1 MLHAAL
7 AVGILLAGLA
17 LPPRPADAWQVRV
30 GSNLHSGG
38 GGVAID
44 SRGDV
49 VGSTESRVGS
59 KRFPE
64 IVKLSAERGRHQWH
78 RRFDDA
84 DRGYVVALV
93 TTADD
98 DVIAA
103 VTLRPIGRG
112 FSIVRLAAAD
122 GAVLWRHDVAAV
134 SSRDHFADMTL
145 DPTGNVVV
153 GAELDDRIVVLA
165 LHGTD
170 GTERWRSEV
179 PAFATDVAIAPDG
192 DVVVAGDTTAPGAVI
207 ARLDGSTGAT
217 RWTRTFPD
225 LGNPRGLA
233 VDGDGTVVFGARF
246 AVGRSFFNPTTRF
259 TVVLLDASGD
269 TVWERRIEPAD
280 GTSTEAYVATTTFL
294 PGGDVAATGSVDDEV
309 ATVRLARTTGD
320 VVWRH
325 DLDGEAGFLARTPDG
340 DLLVGADVFNGR
352 TCWDFV
358 LLDLS
363 STTGTE
369 RGRRRMRG
377 RAANDHSG
385 CSSGVNDDGLRA
397 LAVSDLG
404 VAIVARVGDPRGLR
418 WLIARFPLPR

>member
-1 MLHAAL
+1 
-7 AVGILLAGLA
+7 
-17 LPPRPADAWQVRV
+17 
-30 GSNLHSGG
+30 
-38 GGVAID
+38 
-44 SRGDV
+44 
-49 VGSTESRVGS
+49 
-59 KRFPE
+59 
-64 IVKLSAERGRHQWH
+64 
-78 RRFDDA
+78 
-84 DRGYVVALV
+84 
-93 TTADD
+93 
-98 DVIAA
+98 
-103 VTLRPIGRG
+103 
-112 FSIVRLAAAD
+112 
-122 GAVLWRHDVAAV
+122 
-134 SSRDHFADMTL
+134 
-145 DPTGNVVV
+145 
-153 GAELDDRIVVLA
+153 
-165 LHGTD
+165 
-170 GTERWRSEV
+170 
-179 PAFATDVAIAPDG
+179 VAIAPDG

-246 AVGRSFFNPTTRF
+246 AVGRSFFNPTSRF

-269 TVWERRIEPAD
+269 TIWERRIEPAD
-280 GTSTEAYVATTTFL
+280 GTSTGAYVATTTFL
-294 PGGDVAATGSVDDEV
+294 PGGDVAATGSVDDET

-340 DLLVGADVFNGR
+340 DLLVGVDVFDGR

-358 LLDLS
+358 LLDVS

-377 RAANDHSG
+377 RAANDRSG

-404 VAIVARVGDPRGLR
+404 VAIVARVGDPRGPR
-418 WLIARFPLPR
+418 WLIARFPLAR